1 MGNAFCLLLFFHNKV
16 IGYPWQKCYNSV
28 MLTKPTSAYVHI
40 PFCTQICYYCDFSK
54 VFIKNQPVD
63 DYLQALI
70 REFESYDI
78 EQLRTLYIGGGTPT
92 SITAQQLDYLLTNL
106 TKHLDLSVL
115 EEFTIEANPGD
126 LTDDKIEV
134 LKKSAVNRV
143 SLGVQTFNDKQLKR
157 IGRSHNESQIYSTI
171 DHLKTAGFDNISI
184 DLIYALPGQT
194 MEDVKENVA
203 KAIALDIPHLSL
215 YSLILEHHTV
225 FMNKMR
231 RGKLNLP
238 QEDLEVEMFEY
249 IIAELEANGFEHYE
263 ISNFTKPGFESRH
276 NLMYWDNAEYYGV
289 GAGASGY
296 LNGVRYRNRGP
307 IQHYLKA
314 VSEGNARLSEEVLT
328 KDEMMEEEL
337 FLGLRKKSGVSIAKF
352 EEKFGV
358 SFEEHYGQIV
368 TELCQQGLLV
378 SDDKVVRMTKKGLFL
393 GDTVAEK
400 FILE

>member
-1 MGNAFCLLLFFHNKV
+1 
-16 IGYPWQKCYNSV
+16 
-28 MLTKPTSAYVHI
+28 MLKKPTSAYVHI

-63 DYLQALI
+63 AYLQALI
-70 REFESYDI
+70 REFERYDI
-78 EQLRTLYIGGGTPT
+78 KQLRTLYIGGGTPT
-92 SITAQQLDYLLTNL
+92 AITAQQLDYLLTNL
-106 TKHLDLSVL
+106 TKNLDLSVL

-126 LTDDKIEV
+126 LTEDKIEV
-134 LKKSAVNRV
+134 LKQSAVNRV
-143 SLGVQTFNDKQLKR
+143 SLGVQTFNDKQLKQ
-157 IGRSHNESQIYSTI
+157 IGRSHNEAQIYDTI
-171 DHLKTAGFDNISI
+171 ASLKEAGFDNISI

-194 MEDVKENVA
+194 MSDVKENVA
-203 KAIALDIPHLSL
+203 KALALDIPHLSL
-215 YSLILEHHTV
+215 YSLILEYHTV

-238 QEDLEVEMFEY
+238 QEDLEAEMFDY
-249 IIAELEANGFEHYE
+249 IITELEKNGFEHYE

-296 LNGVRYRNRGP
+296 IAGVRYRNQGP

-314 VSEGNARLSEEVLT
+314 LSEGNARLSEEVLT
-328 KDEMMEEEL
+328 KEEMMEEEL

-352 EEKFGV
+352 EERFGI
-358 SFEEHYGQIV
+358 SFEERYGQV
-368 TELCQQGLLV
+368 VAELRQQGLLV
-378 SDDKVVRMTKKGLFL
+378 PDDEMIRMTKKGLFL

-400 FILE
+400 FII

>member
-1 MGNAFCLLLFFHNKV
+1 
-16 IGYPWQKCYNSV
+16 
-28 MLTKPTSAYVHI
+28 MLKKTTSAYVHI

-63 DYLQALI
+63 AYLQALI
-70 REFESYDI
+70 REFERYDI
-78 EQLRTLYIGGGTPT
+78 KQLRTLYIGGGTPT
-92 SITAQQLDYLLTNL
+92 AITAQQLDYLLTNL
-106 TKHLDLSVL
+106 TKNLDLSVL

-126 LTDDKIEV
+126 LTEDKIEV
-134 LKKSAVNRV
+134 LKQSAVNRV
-143 SLGVQTFNDKQLKR
+143 SLGVQTFNDKQLKQ
-157 IGRSHNESQIYSTI
+157 IGRSHNEAQIYDTI
-171 DHLKTAGFDNISI
+171 ASLKEAGFDNISI

-194 MEDVKENVA
+194 MSDVKENVA
-203 KAIALDIPHLSL
+203 KALALDIPHLSL

-238 QEDLEVEMFEY
+238 QEDLEAEMFDY
-249 IIAELEANGFEHYE
+249 IITENEKNGFEHYE

-296 LNGVRYRNRGP
+296 IAGVRYRNQGP

-328 KDEMMEEEL
+328 KEEMMEEEL

-352 EEKFGV
+352 EERFGI
-358 SFEEHYGQIV
+358 SFEERYGQV
-368 TELCQQGLLV
+368 VAELRQQGLLV
-378 SDDKVVRMTKKGLFL
+378 PDDEMIRMTKKGLFL

-400 FILE
+400 FII